1 MDSGLRRY
9 RWELL
14 AATWLSYAGF
24 YMTRK
29 VFGVVKPELK
39 SALGLHDDFAVSHL
53 WTVYLVA
60 YMLGQFLTAAMGRR
74 FSSRDQLLV
83 GMSVSVLCNVAIG
96 AFLSLGGSLG
106 YNLIL
111 VAMGVHG
118 FAQATGWANNVGLV
132 TQWTTKGERGTVM
145 ALWSTCYQIGS
156 VLAKAFAAFVFGF
169 AGILWSFWGTAA
181 VLAGCVAVFWYWGRE
196 RPEDHGFPP
205 MESPETPEEPSAE
218 REALAGAKYA
228 AWLRLVVS
236 MGLVYFTFKFL
247 RYAIDSWTSVLLV
260 DTFSIGTERAGYYS
274 TVFDWVGFLGVLV
287 AGTVSDRWFA
297 SRRGPVVFAMTAG
310 LVLATV
316 ALWAFGQHNL
326 LFFTVLLGVIG
337 FMDMGPDSLL
347 CGAGAVDVGD
357 RRQAAMA
364 VGIINGLGSIGPIVQ
379 EPVIGWLKS
388 GWGPGVV
395 YELLVVVSMAAVVG
409 VGLLW
414 ASARRSGV
422 DW

>member
-1 MDSGLRRY
+1 MEASFRRY

-14 AATWLSYAGF
+14 AATWCSYAGF

-39 SALGLHDDFAVSHL
+39 VALGLHDDFAVSHL

-74 FSSRDQLLV
+74 FSSRDLLLV

-96 AFLSLGGSLG
+96 SFLWLGGSLG
-106 YNLIL
+106 YTLIL

-145 ALWSTCYQIGS
+145 AIWSTCYQIGS
-156 VLAKAFAAFVFGF
+156 VIAKAFAAFVFGL
-169 AGILWSFWGTAA
+169 AGIIWSFWGTAA
-181 VLAGCVAVFWYWGRE
+181 VLGVFVVVFWFWGRE

-205 MESPETPEEPSAE
+205 LEVDAPPEAPSAD
-218 REALAGAKYA
+218 REALAGARYA

-260 DTFSIGTERAGYYS
+260 DTFGIGTERAGYYS
-274 TVFDWVGFLGVLV
+274 TAFDWVGFIGVLA
-287 AGTVSDRWFA
+287 AGTISDRWFA

-310 LVLATV
+310 LVLATL
-316 ALWAFGQHNL
+316 ALWGFGQHNVVV
-326 LFFTVLLGVIG
+326 FTGLLGVIG
-337 FMDMGPDSLL
+337 FMAMGPDSLL
-347 CGAGAVDVGD
+347 SGAGAVDVGD

-388 GWGPGVV
+388 GWGASVV
-395 YELLVVVSMAAVVG
+395 YDLLVAVSMLAVLG